1 MKKNFLNRLIV
12 ILLALTLAAVLVG
25 CSNGETE
32 SGGNTAS
39 TAPSAGTTNTPAKE
53 TASATPSASPENTA
67 DATESAT
74 PDAPTA
80 APETPEA
87 TKEPPAPVATVEPGK
102 ETYAG
107 SILDPNTGVDYNVVA
122 DDGTDGQRS
131 AGKYAMQFFATTTI
145 DSITKSYGST
155 SGILRLE
162 LYHWMGTYEATLESE
177 PVAADEF
184 EVVSDG
190 NSNTKVV
197 FGFDEQLDG
206 EYLLVATP
214 GSDSYSD
221 VIYFWAKVGATQFHT
236 RAYID
241 DTEDDMAI
249 SNIIHY
255 TKTPENLWGPLM
267 DSGL

>member
-1 MKKNFLNRLIV
+1 MRQHIY
-12 ILLALTLAAVLVG
+12 AAIFIKL
-25 CSNGETE
+25 
-32 SGGNTAS
+32 
-39 TAPSAGTTNTPAKE
+39 
-53 TASATPSASPENTA
+53 
-67 DATESAT
+67 
-74 PDAPTA
+74 
-80 APETPEA
+80 
-87 TKEPPAPVATVEPGK
+87 
-102 ETYAG
+102 
-107 SILDPNTGVDYNVVA
+107 
-122 DDGTDGQRS
+122 
-131 AGKYAMQFFATTTI
+131 
-145 DSITKSYGST
+145 YGST

-241 DTEDDMAI
+241 DTELPSAGGKP
-249 SNIIHY
+249 HHGEY
-255 TKTPENLWGPLM
+255 PL
-267 DSGL
+267 